1 MPDHPP
7 APSRQVRDL
16 RRLRTGG
23 SLASPL
29 RCRAPMEGQGMVT
42 RKTVGAVVGGLGLVL
57 SSTVMGAAVMCAP
70 RMTGSTAVAPWAGHL
85 TAADDAASG
94 GDVTRALNLPITRH
108 AGTPAAGVARARELH
123 LSALFRARD
132 AGSLDGALGD
142 RDVTRH
148 ALRMAARPATRDA
161 TPTQRA
167 RLAGIA
173 DRPDTIPEL

>member
-1 MPDHPP
+1 
-7 APSRQVRDL
+7 
-16 RRLRTGG
+16 
-23 SLASPL
+23 
-29 RCRAPMEGQGMVT
+29 MVT

-108 AGTPAAGVARARELH
+108 AG
-123 LSALFRARD
+123 
-132 AGSLDGALGD
+132 SLDGVLRVADAFDSLGD

>member
-1 MPDHPP
+1 
-7 APSRQVRDL
+7 
-16 RRLRTGG
+16 
-23 SLASPL
+23 
-29 RCRAPMEGQGMVT
+29 MVT

-70 RMTGSTAVAPWAGHL
+70 RMTGSMAVAPWAGHL

-132 AGSLDGALGD
+132 AGSLDGVLRVADAFDSLGD